1 MNITPQTVIYL
12 CAGVPFDN
20 TYEHVRLL
28 ETTSDKIN
36 YFSQFVISHMSG
48 CMYQRQTSV
57 INYMADYDSI
67 ASANYLY
74 FRNIDDG
81 KYYFAF
87 IRSIEFVNQNKSSI
101 TFEIDAFQTW
111 FDKNSLR
118 ECFVE
123 REHVNDD
130 TFGKH
135 LVPEN
140 LETGEYI
147 NNRDMFIPAIVTNL
161 TPCII
166 MGVSEVLNGGALGE
180 IIDSTYSGLAYF
192 WCSIDRPADVTN
204 LIKQYAENGKANA
217 IVNMFMYPIELLGK
231 DSAASGSGWLSNF
244 PTKPVTDF
252 FITNL
257 FAPLDGYT
265 PKNNKVY
272 TSPYRYFVIY
282 GPGSM
287 EKAYFYEYFSEFENM
302 FHIFSTFGGS
312 APIVAVPQNYKG
324 YVSKSDE
331 AIQIYPY
338 PTCSWVNDNYANWL
352 AQNQV
357 SMNYQ
362 IISGGLSS
370 ILNIVGSGIT
380 AAAGVAAA
388 PVTGGASLIATAS
401 GVSGI
406 VGSTKSGV
414 DNVANVL
421 IKNYQAQ
428 MVPDS
433 ARGSTA
439 VANSFYASGDHYLHA
454 TPMCIRYEYA
464 KRIDEFF
471 THYGYKVSDFKI
483 PNITGRKSWNFV
495 KLVDCNINLTAP
507 VEIVEKI
514 KSVFL
519 SGVTFWHTDDVKN
532 YSLDNSIV

>member
-28 ETTSDKIN
+28 ETTSDKIS
-36 YFSQFVISHMSG
+36 YFSRFVISHMSG
-48 CMYQRQTSV
+48 CMYQRQTGV

-67 ASANYLY
+67 ANANYLY

-111 FDKNSLR
+111 FNKNSLK

-147 NNRDMFIPAIVTNL
+147 NNKDMFMPAFLTNL

-166 MGVSEVLNGGALGE
+166 IGVSEVLNGGTLGE

-192 WCSIDRPADVTN
+192 WASLNHSVDITN
-204 LIKQYAENGKANA
+204 LLKQYAENGKGNA
-217 IVNMFMYPIELLGK
+217 VVTMFMYPIELLGK
-231 DSAASGSGWLSNF
+231 DSTTSGSGWLNGLSNQ
-244 PTKPVTDF
+244 TLQDF
-252 FITNL
+252 FITNI

-272 TSPYRYFVIY
+272 TSPYRYFVVY

-287 EKAYFYEYFSEFENM
+287 EQTYLYEYFSSFENM
-302 FHIFSTFGGS
+302 FSIFSTFGGS
-312 APIVAVPQNYKG
+312 APIVAVPRNYKG
-324 YVSKSDE
+324 YVAKYDE
-331 AIQIYPY
+331 AIQVYPY

-362 IISGGLSS
+362 IISGAVSS
-370 ILNIVGSGIT
+370 VLNIVGSGIT

-388 PVTGGASLIATAS
+388 PVTGGASLLATAS
-401 GVSGI
+401 GGSGI
-406 VGSTKSGV
+406 VGSLKSGV

-421 IKNYQAQ
+421 IKNHQAQ

-439 VANSFYASGDHYLHA
+439 VANSFYAAGIHYLYT

-471 THYGYKVSDFKI
+471 THYGYKVSDFKV
-483 PNITGRKSWNFV
+483 PNITGRKNWNFV

-514 KSVFL
+514 KSVL
-519 SGVTFWHTDDVKN
+519 INGVTFWHTDDVKN

>member
-36 YFSQFVISHMSG
+36 YFSQFVISHMAG
-48 CMYQRQTSV
+48 CMYQRQTGV

-67 ASANYLY
+67 ANANYLY

-101 TFEIDAFQTW
+101 IFEIDAFQTW
-111 FDKNSLR
+111 FMKDSLM

-147 NNRDMFIPAIVTNL
+147 NNRDMFIPSFITNL
-161 TPCII
+161 TPCIV
-166 MGVSEVLNGGALGE
+166 MGVSEVLNGGTLGE
-180 IIDSTYSGLAYF
+180 VIDGTYSGLTYF
-192 WCSIDRPADVTN
+192 WASLNHAVDITN
-204 LIKQYAENGKANA
+204 LLKQYAENGKGNA
-217 IVNMFMYPIELLGK
+217 IVNIFMYPIELLGK
-231 DSAASGSGWLSNF
+231 DSATSGSGWLNSLSNQ
-244 PTKPVTDF
+244 TLQDF
-252 FITNL
+252 FINNL

-265 PKNNKVY
+265 PKNKKVY
-272 TSPYRYFVIY
+272 TSPYRYFVVY

-287 EKAYFYEYFSEFENM
+287 EQTYKYEYFSSFENM
-302 FHIFSTFGGS
+302 FSVFSTLGGS
-312 APIVAVPQNYKG
+312 APIVAVPRNYKG
-324 YVSKSDE
+324 YVAKYDE
-331 AIQIYPY
+331 AIQVYPF
-338 PTCSWVNDNYANWL
+338 PTCSWINDNYANWL
-352 AQNQV
+352 AQNQA

-362 IISGGLSS
+362 IINGAVSS
-370 ILNIVGSGIT
+370 VLNIVGSGIT

-388 PVTGGASLIATAS
+388 PFTGGASLLATA
-401 GVSGI
+401 GAVGGI
-406 VGSTKSGV
+406 VGGTKSGV

-421 IKNYQAQ
+421 IQNHQAQ

-439 VANSFYASGDHYLHA
+439 VANSFYAAGIHYLYA
-454 TPMCIRYEYA
+454 TPMCIRAEYA

-483 PNITGRKSWNFV
+483 PNITGRKNWNFV

-507 VEIVEKI
+507 VEIVERI
-514 KSVFL
+514 KNAL
-519 SGVTFWHTDDVKN
+519 ITGVTFWHTDDVKN